1 MASPVPIQQKQ
12 APPATATRGRLSLAN
27 VTKGKIET
35 PPIMLLIGQEKIGK
49 STFASKAPGAVFM
62 DVENGTGHL
71 DVARLPPPETF
82 EDVLD
87 LVQQLTAE
95 PHDFKTLVVDTID
108 WVEPMIWRHVC
119 KVNGVD
125 SIESVGGGFGKGYTA
140 AVDEW
145 RRFLAALE
153 RMHKARNMGVILLA
167 HVRLRTVNNPEGPD
181 FDRYEGMLHQS
192 KQGIGAYTLV
202 KQFVSHILFA
212 RHKDYAVKGD
222 DKKIRGVSD
231 GTRVLCTQRTAA
243 FDAGT
248 RGDLPAEL
256 PLEWDDFA
264 AALAAHRPADPV
276 KLEAEC
282 AEMIPTVGD
291 ADGKLGAYLNTIRGD
306 AAKLAH
312 FKNRLAAK
320 VAEKGA

>member
-1 MASPVPIQQKQ
+1 MASPVPIQK
-12 APPATATRGRLSLAN
+12 APPPAPATRGRMALSN
-27 VTKGKIET
+27 ITQGKVER
-35 PPIMLLIGQEKIGK
+35 PPMVLLIGQEKIGK
-49 STFASKAPGAVFM
+49 STWASKAPSPIFM
-62 DVENGTGHL
+62 DVESGTGHL
-71 DVARLPPPETF
+71 DVKRMPQPETF
-82 EDVLD
+82 EDVLEG
-87 LVQQLTAE
+87 LHALTTE

-108 WVEPMIWRHVC
+108 WVEPMIWKHVA
-119 KVNGVD
+119 KMNGVD
-125 SIESVGGGFGKGYTA
+125 SIESVGGGFGKGYA
-140 AVDEW
+140 AALDEW

-153 RMHKARNMGVILLA
+153 RLHKTRNMGVILLA

-181 FDRYEGMLHQS
+181 YDRYEGMLHQS
-192 KQGIGAYTLV
+192 KNGVGAYTLV

-222 DKKIRGVSD
+222 DKKIRGISD

-264 AALAAHRPADPV
+264 AALAAHRPADPA